1 MRGPLKKTINDSQFQ
16 SYYWQTVGPVDRRAP
31 DHPVVR
37 RVVASKLQAIAT
49 HIPLHGNILEIG
61 CGNGHFSYWLSKSA
75 NVVASD
81 FSFEMLKINPVRQKT
96 VMDGR
101 CLGFHDNSFD
111 IVMSSQLLHHVDDP
125 SCVID
130 EMKRVSK
137 KHIVIIEPNR
147 NNPLMFLLALI
158 QRSERQA
165 MRFTKGYMERL
176 ARKNGLKHI
185 RLFSH
190 GCLPP
195 NKTPVFMAPLVKYV
209 ERNHPIGQDIVMIA
223 EKDS

>member
-1 MRGPLKKTINDSQFQ
+1 MRSALKKTITDNQFQ
-16 SYYWQTVGPVDRRAP
+16 SYYWQTVGPVHRRGP
-31 DHPVVR
+31 DHPVFR
-37 RVVASKLQAIAT
+37 RIVASKLKAIAA

-75 NVVASD
+75 NIVASD
-81 FSFEMLKINPVRQKT
+81 FSFEMLKINPVRKKA

-125 SCVID
+125 SCVIN

-147 NNPLMFLLALI
+147 NNPLMFLLALTK
-158 QRSERQA
+158 RSERKA
-165 MRFTKGYMERL
+165 MRFTKGYLERL
-176 ARKNGLKHI
+176 ARQNGFQNI

-190 GCLPP
+190 G
-195 NKTPVFMAPLVKYV
+195 
-209 ERNHPIGQDIVMIA
+209 
-223 EKDS
+223 S